1 MKRSLNVMYH
11 SGSASGA
18 RVMKVFGLPVQF
30 LAVVLVS
37 SALFVYLLAAA
48 AESRVE
54 ARTHRQRPGSAQ
66 TLTIEGKPPRRL
78 ADFDSGSI
86 RASKELWESAFL
98 FVCPLH

>member
-1 MKRSLNVMYH
+1 
-11 SGSASGA
+11 
-18 RVMKVFGLPVQF
+18 MKVFGLPIQF

-54 ARTHRQRPGSAQ
+54 ARTHRQLLGSVQ
-66 TLTIEGKPPRRL
+66 TLRVEGTPL
-78 ADFDSGSI
+78 QQLDGVDSGS
-86 RASKELWESAFL
+86 AVATKEPWESAFL